1 MEMIVEEKP
10 TNKNANKIDY
20 DDILRNMGMYERK
33 GKLYYEPNNVDS
45 RQTNYFK
52 YDKKYENNEINKP
65 NETMKS
71 SYIYNKYFKDELK
84 TPEKDEPITNPI
96 EYRNMQIRKLIEYKR
111 IQQIKSRKMIFQR

>member
-20 DDILRNMGMYERK
+20 DGILRNMGMHERK
-33 GKLYYEPNNVDS
+33 GKLYYEPNADNQ
-45 RQTNYFK
+45 QTNYFK
-52 YDKKYENNEINKP
+52 YDKKYENNEIDKP

-84 TPEKDEPITNPI
+84 TPEKVDPITNLA

-111 IQQIKSRKMIFQR
+111 IQQIKSRKMIFRR

>member
-10 TNKNANKIDY
+10 TNKNAIKIDY
-20 DDILRNMGMYERK
+20 DSILRNMGMHERK
-33 GKLYYEPNNVDS
+33 GKLYYEPNADNP
-45 RQTNYFK
+45 QTNYFK

-84 TPEKDEPITNPI
+84 TPEKVEPITNLA
-96 EYRNMQIRKLIEYKR
+96 EFRNMQIRKLIEHRR
-111 IQQIKSRKMIFQR
+111 IQQIKSKQMIFQR